1 MFNVTKRAKSGLE
14 TAAVLPAVPTAV
26 PYVRIL
32 VWLLATRFIVAMM
45 AGFSS
50 MVLEPGHNMGNPS
63 NLWDAFMRWDTG
75 WFMSVVNEGYFFRPG
90 RSSNIPFM
98 PMFPALVWVF
108 SLGRL
113 LNPHVVG
120 VLISN
125 AALFYGCVSI
135 WRITHRRW
143 NSADTADLAVILV
156 LVSPV
161 SFFLSIFYS
170 EGLFLCAVAACLDEA
185 ERERWAYA
193 GLWGLAAALTR
204 NAGFLLVLP
213 LLVYFLVPWS
223 KPRQWR
229 NLAWLFLPVLGS
241 ALFTLYLWAKF
252 GDPQIYTKAQL
263 FWNRQLAWPW
273 FAFQDGYHN
282 NFISFFYRIY
292 FRGAALL
299 AVGMLALAA
308 ALRVRLAWV
317 PLMIVWP
324 LLYTSTT
331 LLDSLPRY
339 LTTVVPYYPIAAAA
353 LARWPILRYPVLLWS
368 AMMLML
374 SSALFVNGY
383 WFV

>member
-1 MFNVTKRAKSGLE
+1 MGNVTKRASPTIQ
-14 TAAVLPAVPTAV
+14 TAAAAPAAV

-32 VWLLATRFIVAMM
+32 VWLLATRVIVAMM

-50 MVLEPGHNMGNPS
+50 MVLEPGYHMGNAS
-63 NLWDAFMRWDTG
+63 NLWQAFMRWDTG
-75 WFMSVVNEGYFFRPG
+75 WFMSVVQQGYFFDPG
-90 RSSNIPFM
+90 RASNIPFM
-98 PMFPALVWVF
+98 PLFPGLVWIF
-108 SLGRL
+108 SLGRIID
-113 LNPHVVG
+113 PHVAG

-143 NSADTADLAVILV
+143 KSVDTADLSVILV

-193 GLWGLAAALTR
+193 GLWGMAAALTR

-213 LLVYFLVPWS
+213 LLVYFLAPWS

-263 FWNRQLAWPW
+263 FWSRQLAWPW

-282 NFISFFYRIY
+282 NFISLFYRVY

-299 AVGMLALAA
+299 ALGMLALAA

-339 LTTVVPYYPIAAAA
+339 LATVVPYYPIAAAA
-353 LARWPILRYPVLLWS
+353 LTRWPVFRYPLLLWS

-374 SSALFVNGY
+374 SVALFVNGY

>member
-1 MFNVTKRAKSGLE
+1 MGNVTKRASR
-14 TAAVLPAVPTAV
+14 AIDPAVQAASTV
-26 PYVRIL
+26 PYLRIL
-32 VWLLATRFIVAMM
+32 AWLLATRVIIAMM
-45 AGFSS
+45 AGFSTLILKAGPS
-50 MVLEPGHNMGNPS
+50 MGRPAS
-63 NLWDAFMRWDTG
+63 LWEAILRWDTG
-75 WFMSVVNEGYFFRPG
+75 WFMSVVQHGYYFDPG
-90 RSSNIPFM
+90 NASNIPFM
-98 PMFPALVWVF
+98 PLFPALVWIF

-113 LNPHVVG
+113 IDPHVVG
-120 VLISN
+120 ILISN

-143 NSADTADLAVILV
+143 NSAETADLSVILV

-170 EGLFLCAVAACLDEA
+170 DGLFLCAVAACLDEA
-185 ERERWAYA
+185 ERERWLYA
-193 GLWGLAAALTR
+193 GLWGMAASLAR

-213 LLVYFLVPWS
+213 LLIYFLLPWQ

-229 NLAWLFLPVLGS
+229 NLVWLFLPVLGS

-252 GDPQIYTKAQL
+252 GDPQIYTKAMQ

-273 FAFQDGYHN
+273 LAFQNGYHN
-282 NFISFFYRIY
+282 NFVPSFFRIY

-299 AVGMLALAA
+299 AVFMLALAA
-308 ALRVRLAWV
+308 ALRARLAWV
-317 PLMIVWP
+317 SLMIVWP

-353 LARWPILRYPVLLWS
+353 ATRWPITRYPLLLWS

-374 SSALFVNGY
+374 SVALFINGF